1 MRVHQEEYEHPTQAS
16 LVRLAVFEQ
25 KPAPSDG
32 VPGLLP
38 REPGFLLTE
47 ERLGSSK
54 VVATL
59 GFFPTRDEALSRL
72 SARAAELEG
81 QLYRRVAASA

>member
-25 KPAPSDG
+25 KPASNEG
-32 VPGLLP
+32 VPGLMP
-38 REPGFLLTE
+38 RESGFLLTE

-59 GFFPTRDEALSRL
+59 GAFDSREAALAAAGSRAEALR
-72 SARAAELEG
+72 RQRYQAAEP
-81 QLYRRVAASA
+81 AA